1 MNIGTIEVLPVLD
14 GSIVGTLQS
23 TKPLPDPGSDAWQ
36 QQHGMFRP
44 GGLIESTVGG
54 FLVRA
59 GDRLAL
65 VDAGL
70 GQDFPDGYSPPRIDL
85 HDLTDPLVRH
95 LRERGATEQDF
106 QHLSDNFSNIQVSQ
120 GQLPT
125 SLRALGVDPEEI
137 TDLIFT
143 HLHFD
148 HIGWATAGGS
158 AYFPNATIRCP
169 SADLDHFLPGT
180 AEDLF
185 TTRVYRS
192 MTVAER
198 LGPVLDR
205 VETWET
211 DCTLLTGIDV
221 CLAPGHTPGST
232 VVVISDG
239 VHRAMLLG
247 DIIHC
252 PLELMD
258 DDFNLLVDYDQDLAN
273 SVREAYA
280 RELEGSDVLVA
291 ASHFPGL
298 QFGRLLPGEAQRRWT
313 FTAD

>member
-14 GSIVGTLQS
+14 GSIVGKLQS

-125 SLRALGVDPEEI
+125 SLRALGVDPE
-137 TDLIFT
+137 D
-143 HLHFD
+143 D
-148 HIGWATAGGS
+148 HRPDIHPPP
-158 AYFPNATIRCP
+158 FRP
-169 SADLDHFLPGT
+169 H
-180 AEDLF
+180 
-185 TTRVYRS
+185 
-192 MTVAER
+192 R
-198 LGPVLDR
+198 LGICRGFRLISPTPPFDARRQTSTISCQEPKRTFSLPACTDR
-205 VETWET
+205 
-211 DCTLLTGIDV
+211 
-221 CLAPGHTPGST
+221 
-232 VVVISDG
+232 
-239 VHRAMLLG
+239 
-247 DIIHC
+247 
-252 PLELMD
+252 
-258 DDFNLLVDYDQDLAN
+258 
-273 SVREAYA
+273 
-280 RELEGSDVLVA
+280 
-291 ASHFPGL
+291 
-298 QFGRLLPGEAQRRWT
+298 
-313 FTAD
+313 